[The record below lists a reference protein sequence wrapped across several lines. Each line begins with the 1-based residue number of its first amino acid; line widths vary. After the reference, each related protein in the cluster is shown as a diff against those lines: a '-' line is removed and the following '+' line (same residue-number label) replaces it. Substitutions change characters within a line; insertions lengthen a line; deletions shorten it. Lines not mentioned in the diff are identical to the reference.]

1 MEVYIVHKTT
11 TETASVDPQ
20 SFFKCQKKEMK
31 ELKGQAGLSGLLLIL
46 RADILQVRVER
57 AGPTRTERRFSPEH
71 RNTAARK
78 FLLECTS
85 TTARVQSRAQEHSG

>member
-1 MEVYIVHKTT
+1 
-11 TETASVDPQ
+11 
-20 SFFKCQKKEMK
+20 MK

-78 FLLECTS
+78 FLL
-85 TTARVQSRAQEHSG
+85 

>member
-57 AGPTRTERRFSPEH
+57 ELDQPEP
-71 RNTAARK
+71 RGV
-78 FLLECTS
+78 S
-85 TTARVQSRAQEHSG
+85 VQSTGTQRLGNSY